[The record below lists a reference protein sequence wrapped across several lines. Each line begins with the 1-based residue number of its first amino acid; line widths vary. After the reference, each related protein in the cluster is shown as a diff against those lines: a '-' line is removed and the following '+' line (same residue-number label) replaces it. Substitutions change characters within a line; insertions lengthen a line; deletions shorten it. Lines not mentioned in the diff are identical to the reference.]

1 MDTKLQYPNLIQNAI
16 KIRFRIKLIIFVSI
30 KTLSTLKLTPMI
42 LFKDALIY
50 DGTGAEAFK
59 GDILVDNDR
68 ILKVS
73 EDIQP
78 EEGWEIVDL
87 NGLSVAPGFID
98 AHSHNDWFA
107 IKNEPQKYFEPFI
120 RQGITSFVAGNCG
133 LSAVGFEADSQH
145 VDKVG
150 GGLFSYRDTTGIY
163 PTVSE
168 FFSAIDRNT
177 PCNIAVLAGH
187 CSARASV
194 AGYENRPLT
203 DAERTKMLGIMEN
216 ALKEG
221 ACGLSLGLMY
231 EPGIYAGIDELKE
244 VARLCEKYDR
254 PMTVHPRA
262 CSAVSMTY
270 PLLGR
275 PHLLRALDELVEIA
289 SGTKMKLHYSHAIF
303 VGRRSFR
310 CKDELLA
317 ILHGLK
323 DKGVDMG
330 FDIYSELLGVSVI
343 TVVLPAWYQ
352 ALSPSQKRHWFNK
365 LKLGILIKATII
377 LLGFGWDD
385 IQIAYIGP
393 GYEKYEGKSVSQIA
407 KEMGKSCLDAYLDLC
422 EMSDFKGRVNMGPYS
437 TPEIVSELSKDENC
451 LYMTDAWVEDHGI
464 QNPAIYDCFPKFLK
478 FSLCGTGDTMPN
490 TIKKMTGAVAERFSI
505 KERGYI
511 KPGYFADL
519 TVFDEQKLRE
529 GQPDQE
535 KSFGIEKVYINGINV
550 LDGDTLDSEAIKHSG
565 RAMRS

>member
-1 MDTKLQYPNLIQNAI
+1 
-16 KIRFRIKLIIFVSI
+16 
-30 KTLSTLKLTPMI
+30 MI
-42 LFKDALIY
+42 LFKGGYIY
-50 DGTGAEAFK
+50 DGTGSEPFI
-59 GDILVDNDR
+59 GDILVDNDK
-68 ILKVS
+68 IVKVEHDIPV
-73 EDIQP
+73 ED
-78 EEGWEIVDL
+78 GWDVVDL
-87 NGLSVAPGFID
+87 KGLSISPGFID

-107 IKNEPQKYFEPFI
+107 IKKNPQKYFEPFI
-120 RQGITSFVAGNCG
+120 RQGITSFITGNCG
-133 LSAVGFEADSQH
+133 LSAVGFDPDTQH
-145 VDKVG
+145 VGKVG
-150 GGLFSYRDTTGIY
+150 GGLFSYTDTTGVY
-163 PTVSE
+163 PSVSE
-168 FFSAIDRNT
+168 FFSAIDKNN

-187 CSARASV
+187 CSARTSV

-203 DAERTKMLGIMEN
+203 EAERSEMLNIMEN
-216 ALKEG
+216 ALKQG

-231 EPGIYAGIDELKE
+231 EPGIYAGIDELKD
-244 VARLCEKYDR
+244 VAKLCEKYDK

-289 SGTKMKLHYSHAIF
+289 SGTKMKLQYSHAIF

-352 ALSPSQKRHWFNK
+352 VLTLEQKRHWFNK
-365 LKLGILIKATII
+365 LKLSILIRATII

-393 GYEKYEGKSVSQIA
+393 RYEQYEGKSVAQIA

-422 EMSDFKGRVNMGPYS
+422 EMSNFKGRINMGPYS
-437 TPEIVSELSKDENC
+437 TPEIVSELSRDKNC
-451 LYMTDAWVEDHGI
+451 LYMTDAWVEDHGV

-478 FSLCGTGDTMPN
+478 FSLLGTGDSMPN
-490 TIKKMTGAVAERFSI
+490 TIKKMTSAVAERFSI
-505 KERGYI
+505 KNRGVI
-511 KPGYFADL
+511 KPGYYADL
-519 TVFDEQKLRE
+519 TVFDERKLHD
-529 GQPDQE
+529 GQEDQE
-535 KSFGIEKVYINGINV
+535 QSFGIENVYINGIKV
-550 LDGDTLDSEAIKHSG
+550 LDDNILDAEAIKHSG
-565 RAMRS
+565 RAMKS

>member
-1 MDTKLQYPNLIQNAI
+1 MK
-16 KIRFRIKLIIFVSI
+16 
-30 KTLSTLKLTPMI
+30 
-42 LFKDALIY
+42 LFKGALIY
-50 DGTGAEAFK
+50 DGTGSDAFK
-59 GDILVDNDR
+59 GDVLVDDDK
-68 ILKVS
+68 IIKVEKEIHP
-73 EDIQP
+73 EDD
-78 EEGWEIVDL
+78 WEIIEL
-87 NGLSVAPGFID
+87 EGLSLSSGFID

-107 IKNEPQKYFEPFI
+107 IKNDTKKYFEPFI
-120 RQGITSFVAGNCG
+120 RQGITSFVTGNCG
-133 LSAVGFEADSQH
+133 LSAVGFQAESNHIDM
-145 VDKVG
+145 VG
-150 GGLFSYRDTTGIY
+150 GGLFSYTDTTGVY

-187 CSARASV
+187 CTARTSV
-194 AGYENRPLT
+194 AGYENRQLT
-203 DAERTKMLGIMEN
+203 ADERVKMLDLMEN

-231 EPGIYAGIDELKE
+231 EPGIYAGIDELKD
-244 VARLCEKYDR
+244 VARLCEKYGR

-289 SGTKMKLHYSHAIF
+289 SGTQMKLHYSHAIF

-310 CKDELLA
+310 CKDELIS
-317 ILHGLK
+317 ILHDLR
-323 DKGVDMG
+323 DKGVDIG

-352 ALSPSQKRHWFNK
+352 ALSSAKKRHWFNK
-365 LKLGILIKATII
+365 LKLNLLIRATII

-393 GYEKYEGKSVSQIA
+393 GHEQYEGKSVAQIA
-407 KEMGKSCLDAYLDLC
+407 KEVGKSCLDAYLDLC
-422 EMSDFKGRVNMGPYS
+422 EMSGFKGRINMGPYS
-437 TPEIVSELSKDENC
+437 TPEIVSELSKDDRC

-478 FSLCGTGDTMPN
+478 YSLNGTGDTMPE
-490 TIKKMTGAVAERFSI
+490 TIKKMTGAVADRFSI
-505 KERGYI
+505 KNRGKI
-511 KPGYFADL
+511 KPGYYADI
-519 TVFDEQKLRE
+519 TVFDENKIRGGLEDMNQ
-529 GQPDQE
+529 
-535 KSFGIEKVYINGINV
+535 SFGIEQVYINGVKV
-550 LDGDTLDSEAIKHSG
+550 LDGDVLDTEAITHSG
-565 RAMRS
+565 RALRVS

>member
-1 MDTKLQYPNLIQNAI
+1 MK
-16 KIRFRIKLIIFVSI
+16 
-30 KTLSTLKLTPMI
+30 

-59 GDILVDNDR
+59 GDILVENDK
-68 ILKVS
+68 IVQVADS
-73 EDIQP
+73 ITP

-87 NGLSVAPGFID
+87 KGLSVAPGFID

-120 RQGITSFVAGNCG
+120 RQGITSFIAGNCG
-133 LSAVGFEADSQH
+133 LSAVGFEANSQH

-150 GGLFSYRDTTGIY
+150 GGLFSYTNTTGIY
-163 PTVSE
+163 PSVSE
-168 FFSAIDRNT
+168 FFKSIDGNT

-194 AGYENRPLT
+194 AGYENRALT
-203 DAERTKMLGIMEN
+203 DAERTRMLGIMEN

-275 PHLLRALDELVEIA
+275 PHLLRALDELVEIE

-303 VGRRSFR
+303 VGRRTFR
-310 CKDELLA
+310 CKDELMQ
-317 ILHGLK
+317 ILHSLK
-323 DKGVDMG
+323 DKGVDIG

-352 ALSPSQKRHWFNK
+352 SLSPTEKRHWFNK
-365 LKLGILIKATII
+365 LKLGILIKASII

-393 GYEKYEGKSVSQIA
+393 GYEKYEGKSVAQIA

-437 TPEIVSELSKDENC
+437 TPEIVSELSKEDMC

-490 TIKKMTGAVAERFSI
+490 TIRKMTGAVAERFSI

-511 KPGYFADL
+511 KPGYYADI

>member
-1 MDTKLQYPNLIQNAI
+1 MKL
-16 KIRFRIKLIIFVSI
+16 
-30 KTLSTLKLTPMI
+30 LKG
-42 LFKDALIY
+42 ALIY
-50 DGTGAEAFK
+50 DGTGSEPFR
-59 GDILVDNDR
+59 GDILIENDK
-68 ILKVS
+68 ITKVAES
-73 EDIQP
+73 INPED
-78 EEGWEIVDL
+78 GWEVIELD
-87 NGLSVAPGFID
+87 GLSVSSGFID

-107 IKNEPQKYFEPFI
+107 VKKETQKYFEPFI
-120 RQGITSFVAGNCG
+120 RQGITSFVTGNCG
-133 LSAVGFEADSQH
+133 LSAVGFESDTQY

-150 GGLFSYRDTTGIY
+150 GGLFSFQNTTGVY
-163 PTVSE
+163 PSVSE
-168 FFSAIDRNT
+168 FFTAIDGNT

-187 CSARASV
+187 CTARASV
-194 AGYENRPLT
+194 AGYENRSLN
-203 DAERTKMLGIMEN
+203 DEERKRMLEIMET

-289 SGTKMKLHYSHAIF
+289 EGTRMKLHYSHAIF
-303 VGRRSFR
+303 VGRRTFR
-310 CKDELLA
+310 CKDELVS
-317 ILHGLK
+317 ILNNLQK
-323 DKGVDMG
+323 KGVDIG

-352 ALSPSQKRHWFNK
+352 SLSRKEKRHWFNK
-365 LKLGILIKATII
+365 LKLGILIDASIA

-393 GYEKYEGKSVSQIA
+393 GYEKYEGKTVSQIA

-422 EMSDFKGRVNMGPYS
+422 EISDFKGRVNMGPYS
-437 TPEIVSELSKDENC
+437 TPEIVSELSKDDRC
-451 LYMTDAWVEDHGI
+451 LYMTDAWVEDYGV

-478 FSLCGTGDTMPN
+478 FSLEGTGDTMPA
-490 TIKKMTGAVAERFSI
+490 TIRKMTGGVADRFSI
-505 KERGYI
+505 KERGYV
-511 KPGYFADL
+511 KPGYYADI
-519 TVFDEQKLRE
+519 TVFNEEKLRN
-529 GQPDQE
+529 GQPDQD
-535 KSFGIEKVYINGINV
+535 KSFGIEKVFINGVKV
-550 LDGDTLDSEAIKHSG
+550 LDDEMLDAEAIKHSG

>member
-1 MDTKLQYPNLIQNAI
+1 MK
-16 KIRFRIKLIIFVSI
+16 
-30 KTLSTLKLTPMI
+30 
-42 LFKDALIY
+42 LFKSALIY
-50 DGTGAEAFK
+50 DGTGAKAFK
-59 GDILVDNDR
+59 GDILVENDR
-68 ILKVS
+68 FIKI
-73 EDIQP
+73 EKDIQP
-78 EEGWEIVDL
+78 EEGWEVIDL
-87 NGLSVAPGFID
+87 EGLSAAPGFID

-150 GGLFSYRDTTGIY
+150 GGLFSFTDTTGVY
-163 PTVSE
+163 PTVAE
-168 FFSAIDRNT
+168 FLKAVDGNS

-216 ALKEG
+216 ALREG

-310 CKDELLA
+310 CKDELLS

-323 DKGVDMG
+323 DKGVDIG

-352 ALSPSQKRHWFNK
+352 ALSPKQKRHWFNK

-393 GYEKYEGKSVSQIA
+393 GYEKYEGKSVAQIA

-437 TPEIVSELSKDENC
+437 TPEIVSELSKDDSC

-490 TIKKMTGAVAERFSI
+490 TIRKMTGAVADRFSI
-505 KERGYI
+505 KERGLI
-511 KPGYFADL
+511 KAGYFADL
-519 TVFDEQKLRE
+519 TVFDETKLRE

-535 KSFGIEKVYINGINV
+535 KSFGIEKVYINGIKV
-550 LDGDTLDSEAIKHSG
+550 LDGDVLDSEAIKHSG
-565 RAMRS
+565 RAMKS

>member
-1 MDTKLQYPNLIQNAI
+1 MKL
-16 KIRFRIKLIIFVSI
+16 
-30 KTLSTLKLTPMI
+30 LKG
-42 LFKDALIY
+42 ALIY
-50 DGTGAEAFK
+50 DGTGSEPFR
-59 GDILVDNDR
+59 GDILIENDK
-68 ILKVS
+68 ITKVEES
-73 EDIQP
+73 INPED
-78 EEGWEIVDL
+78 GWEVIELD
-87 NGLSVAPGFID
+87 GLSVSSGFID

-107 IKNEPQKYFEPFI
+107 VKKETQKYFEPFI
-120 RQGITSFVAGNCG
+120 RQGITSFVTGNCG
-133 LSAVGFEADSQH
+133 LSAVGFEPDTQY

-150 GGLFSYRDTTGIY
+150 GGLFSFQNTTGVY
-163 PTVSE
+163 PSVSE
-168 FFSAIDRNT
+168 FFTAIDGNT

-187 CSARASV
+187 CTARASV
-194 AGYENRPLT
+194 AGYENRPLN
-203 DAERTKMLGIMEN
+203 DDERKRMLDIMET

-270 PLLGR
+270 PLFGR

-289 SGTKMKLHYSHAIF
+289 EGTRMKLHYSHAIF
-303 VGRRSFR
+303 VGRRTFR
-310 CKDELLA
+310 CKDELVS
-317 ILHGLK
+317 ILNNLQK
-323 DKGVDMG
+323 KGVDIG

-352 ALSPSQKRHWFNK
+352 SLSRKEKRHWFNK
-365 LKLGILIKATII
+365 LKLGILIDASIA

-393 GYEKYEGKSVSQIA
+393 GYEKYEGKTVSQIA

-422 EMSDFKGRVNMGPYS
+422 EVSDFKGRVNMGPYS
-437 TPEIVSELSKDENC
+437 TPEIVSELSKDDRC
-451 LYMTDAWVEDHGI
+451 LYMTDAWVEDYGV

-478 FSLCGTGDTMPN
+478 FSLEGTGDTMPA
-490 TIKKMTGAVAERFSI
+490 TIRKMTGGVADRFSI

-511 KPGYFADL
+511 KPGYYADI
-519 TVFDEQKLRE
+519 TVFNEEKLRN

-535 KSFGIEKVYINGINV
+535 KSFGIEKVFINGVKV
-550 LDGDTLDSEAIKHSG
+550 LDNEMLDAEAIKHSG

>member
-1 MDTKLQYPNLIQNAI
+1 MK
-16 KIRFRIKLIIFVSI
+16 
-30 KTLSTLKLTPMI
+30 
-42 LFKDALIY
+42 LFKSGLIY
-50 DGTGAEAFK
+50 DGTGSAPFY
-59 GDILVDNDR
+59 GDILVENDK
-68 ILKVS
+68 ILKVAES
-73 EDIQP
+73 IQP
-78 EEGWEIVDL
+78 EDGWEVIDL
-87 NGLSVAPGFID
+87 TGLSVSSGFID

-107 IKNEPQKYFEPFI
+107 IKKQPQKYFEPFI
-120 RQGITSFVAGNCG
+120 RQGITSFITGNCG
-133 LSAVGFEADSQH
+133 LSAVGFDADTQH
-145 VDKVG
+145 TDKVG
-150 GGLFSYRDTTGIY
+150 GGLFSFQETTGAY
-163 PTVSE
+163 PSVSE

-187 CSARASV
+187 CTARASV
-194 AGYENRPLT
+194 SGYENRALT
-203 DAERTKMLGIMEN
+203 VQERSQMLDIMEK
-216 ALKEG
+216 ALQEG

-231 EPGIYAGIDELKE
+231 EPGIYADIEELKD

-275 PHLLRALDELVEIA
+275 PHLLRALDELVEIVR
-289 SGTKMKLHYSHAIF
+289 GTNMKLHYSHAIF

-310 CKDELLA
+310 CKDELMK
-317 ILHGLK
+317 ILHDLK
-323 DKGVDMG
+323 AQGVDMG

-352 ALSPSQKRHWFNK
+352 ALTPAQKRHWFNK
-365 LKLGILIKATII
+365 LKLRILIDATIV

-393 GYEKYEGKSVSQIA
+393 GYEQYEGKSVAQIA

-437 TPEIVSELSKDENC
+437 TPEIVSELSKDESC
-451 LYMTDAWVEDHGI
+451 LYMTDAWVEDHGV

-490 TIKKMTGAVAERFSI
+490 TIRKMTGAVADRFSI
-505 KERGYI
+505 KHRGYI

-519 TVFDEQKLRE
+519 TVFDETRLRD
-529 GQPDQE
+529 GKPDQE
-535 KSFGIEKVYINGINV
+535 CAFGIEKVYINGISV
-550 LDGDTLDSEAIKHSG
+550 LDGTNLDTEAIKHSG
-565 RAMRS
+565 RALRK

>member
-1 MDTKLQYPNLIQNAI
+1 MK
-16 KIRFRIKLIIFVSI
+16 
-30 KTLSTLKLTPMI
+30 

-50 DGTGAEAFK
+50 DGTGADAFK
-59 GDILVDNDR
+59 GDILIEDDR
-68 ILKVS
+68 IVKI
-73 EDIQP
+73 EENITP
-78 EEGWEIVDL
+78 EEGWEIIDL
-87 NGLSVAPGFID
+87 KGLSVSPGFID

-120 RQGITSFVAGNCG
+120 RQGITSYITGNCG

-150 GGLFSYRDTTGIY
+150 GGLFSYSDTTGVY

-168 FFSAIDRNT
+168 FFEAVDGNT

-203 DAERTKMLGIMEN
+203 DDERKRMLDIMEN

-231 EPGIYAGIDELKE
+231 EPGIYAGIDELKD
-244 VARLCEKYDR
+244 VARLCEKYGR

-275 PHLLRALDELVEIA
+275 PHLLRAMDELVEIA
-289 SGTKMKLHYSHAIF
+289 SGTRMKLHYSHAIF

-310 CKDELLA
+310 CKDELLT

-323 DKGVDMG
+323 DKGVDIG

-352 ALSPSQKRHWFNK
+352 ALSSSEKHHWFNK
-365 LKLGILIKATII
+365 LKLNILIRATII

-393 GYEKYEGKSVSQIA
+393 GHERYEGKSVAQIA

-422 EMSDFKGRVNMGPYS
+422 EMSDFKGRINMGPYS
-437 TPEIVSELSKDENC
+437 TPEIVSELSKEDIC
-451 LYMTDAWVEDHGI
+451 LYMTDAWVEDHGV

-478 FSLCGTGDTMPN
+478 FSLSGTGDTMPN
-490 TIKKMTGAVAERFSI
+490 TIKKMTGAAAERFSI
-505 KERGYI
+505 QDRGKI
-511 KPGYFADL
+511 RPGYYADL
-519 TVFDEQKLRE
+519 TVFDETKLRN
-529 GQPDQE
+529 GKPDQE
-535 KSFGIEKVYINGINV
+535 QSFGIEKVYINGIKV
-550 LDGDTLDSEAIKHSG
+550 LDDDVLDAEAIKHSG
-565 RAMRS
+565 RAMRNSSL

>member
-1 MDTKLQYPNLIQNAI
+1 M
-16 KIRFRIKLIIFVSI
+16 
-30 KTLSTLKLTPMI
+30 TLKPIPMK
-42 LFKDALIY
+42 LFKNALIY
-50 DGTGAEAFK
+50 DGTGSEPFK
-59 GDILVDNDR
+59 GDILVEGDK
-68 ILKVS
+68 IVKVD
-73 EDIQP
+73 EEIQP
-78 EEGWEIVDL
+78 EEGWEVVDL
-87 NGLSVAPGFID
+87 DGLSVSSGFMD

-107 IKNEPQKYFEPFI
+107 IKKEPQKYFEPFI

-133 LSAVGFEADSQH
+133 LSAVGFEQQTPN

-150 GGLFSYRDTTGIY
+150 GGLVSFHETTGIY
-163 PTVSE
+163 PSVSK
-168 FFSAIDRNT
+168 FFSAIDGNT

-203 DAERTKMLGIMEN
+203 DEERKRMLGIMED
-216 ALKEG
+216 ALKDG

-244 VARLCEKYDR
+244 VARLCEKYDK

-289 SGTKMKLHYSHAIF
+289 EGTRMKLHYSHAIF

-310 CKDELLA
+310 CKDELVA

-323 DKGVDMG
+323 DKGIDIG

-343 TVVLPAWYQ
+343 TVVLPSWYQ
-352 ALSPSQKRHWFNK
+352 ALTPKQKRHWFNK
-365 LKLGILIKATII
+365 LKLGALIAATIV

-393 GYEKYEGKSVSQIA
+393 GYEKYEGKSVAQIA

-422 EMSDFKGRVNMGPYS
+422 EMSNFKGRVNMGPYT
-437 TPEIVSELSKDENC
+437 TPEIISQFEKDPRC
-451 LYMTDAWVEDHGI
+451 LYMTDAWVEDFGV
-464 QNPAIYDCFPKFLK
+464 QNPAIYDCFPKFLRD
-478 FSLCGTGDTMPN
+478 SLNGTGDTMEN
-490 TIKKMTGAVAERFSI
+490 TIHRMTGATAERFAL
-505 KERGYI
+505 KDRGYI
-511 KPGYFADL
+511 REGCFADI
-519 TVFDEQKLRE
+519 TVFSEEELKNAV
-529 GQPDQE
+529 PDQE
-535 KSFGIEKVYINGINV
+535 KSFGIHKVWINGNLI
-550 LDGDTLDSEAIKHSG
+550 LDNDNLELEAMKTSG
-565 RAMRS
+565 QAIGVF

>member
-1 MDTKLQYPNLIQNAI
+1 MK
-16 KIRFRIKLIIFVSI
+16 
-30 KTLSTLKLTPMI
+30 
-42 LFKDALIY
+42 LFKNALIY
-50 DGTGAEAFK
+50 DGTGIEAFK
-59 GDILVDNDR
+59 GDILVENDK
-68 ILKVS
+68 IVQVKNG
-73 EDIQP
+73 IQA
-78 EEGWEIVDL
+78 EEGWEVIDL
-87 NGLSVAPGFID
+87 EGLSVSPGFID

-107 IKNEPQKYFEPFI
+107 IKNNPQKYFEPFI
-120 RQGITSFVAGNCG
+120 RQGITSFVTGNCG
-133 LSAVGFEADSQH
+133 LSAIGFESESQH
-145 VDKVG
+145 VDKIG
-150 GGLFSYRDTTGIY
+150 GGLFSYADTTGKY

-187 CSARASV
+187 CTARASV
-194 AGYENRPLT
+194 AGYENRPLSET
-203 DAERTKMLGIMEN
+203 ERKKMLGIMEN

-231 EPGIYAGIDELKE
+231 EPGIYAGIDELKD
-244 VARLCEKYDR
+244 VAKLCEKYDR

-289 SGTKMKLHYSHAIF
+289 SGSRMKLHYSHAIF

-310 CKDELLA
+310 CKDELLD
-317 ILHGLK
+317 ILHRLK
-323 DKGVDMG
+323 DNGVDMG

-352 ALSPSQKRHWFNK
+352 ALSPTQKRHWFNK
-365 LKLGILIKATII
+365 LKLSILIRATII

-393 GYEKYEGKSVSQIA
+393 GYERYEGKSVAQIA

-422 EMSDFKGRVNMGPYS
+422 EMSDFKGRINMGPYS
-437 TPEIVSELSKDENC
+437 TPEIVSELSKDDSC
-451 LYMTDAWVEDHGI
+451 LYMTDAWVEDYGI
-464 QNPAIYDCFPKFLK
+464 QNPAIYACFPKFLK

-490 TIKKMTGAVAERFSI
+490 TIRKMTGAVAERFSI
-505 KERGYI
+505 KDRGQI
-511 KPGYFADL
+511 KPGFYADL
-519 TVFDEQKLRE
+519 TVFDEEKLRN
-529 GQPDQE
+529 GQTDQQQ
-535 KSFGIEKVYINGINV
+535 SFGIEKVYVNGIKV
-550 LDGDTLDSEAIKHSG
+550 LDGDILDAEAIKHSG
-565 RAMRS
+565 MAMRA

>member
-1 MDTKLQYPNLIQNAI
+1 MK
-16 KIRFRIKLIIFVSI
+16 
-30 KTLSTLKLTPMI
+30 

-50 DGTGAEAFK
+50 DGTGSDAFN

-68 ILKVS
+68 IVKVEQS
-73 EDIQP
+73 ITPED
-78 EEGWEIVDL
+78 GWEVIDL
-87 NGLSVAPGFID
+87 KGLSVSSGFID

-107 IKNEPQKYFEPFI
+107 IKKEPQKYFEPFI
-120 RQGITSFVAGNCG
+120 RQGITSFVTGNCG
-133 LSAVGFEADSQH
+133 LSAVGFESDSQH

-150 GGLFSYRDTTGIY
+150 GGLFSYSDTTGIY
-163 PTVSE
+163 PSVGE
-168 FFSAIDRNT
+168 FFEAIDGNT

-203 DAERTKMLGIMEN
+203 DAERTRMLSIMEN
-216 ALKEG
+216 AIKDG

-317 ILHGLK
+317 ILHELK
-323 DKGVDMG
+323 DKGVDIG
-330 FDIYSELLGVSVI
+330 IDIYSELLGVSVI

-352 ALSPSQKRHWFNK
+352 ALSPAEKRHWFNK
-365 LKLGILIKATII
+365 LKLSILIKATII

-407 KEMGKSCLDAYLDLC
+407 KKMGKSCLDAYLDLC

-437 TPEIVSELSKDENC
+437 TPEIVSELSKEDRC

-490 TIKKMTGAVAERFSI
+490 TIRKMTGAVAERFSI

-511 KPGYFADL
+511 KPGYYADL
-519 TVFDEQKLRE
+519 TVFDEQKLRD

-535 KSFGIEKVYINGINV
+535 QPFGIEKVYINGVNV
-550 LDGDTLDSEAIKHSG
+550 LNGDILDTEAIKHSG
-565 RAMRS
+565 RAMKS

>member
-1 MDTKLQYPNLIQNAI
+1 MK
-16 KIRFRIKLIIFVSI
+16 
-30 KTLSTLKLTPMI
+30 
-42 LFKDALIY
+42 LFKNALIY
-50 DGTGAEAFK
+50 DGTGSAPFN
-59 GDILVDNDR
+59 GDILVDNDK
-68 ILKVS
+68 IVNVDK
-73 EDIQP
+73 DIQT
-78 EEGWEIVDL
+78 EEGWEVIDL
-87 NGLSVAPGFID
+87 KGLSVSSGFID

-107 IKNEPQKYFEPFI
+107 VKKAPQKYFEPFI
-120 RQGITSFVAGNCG
+120 RQGITSFITGNCG
-133 LSAVGFEADSQH
+133 LSAVGFDSDSPYA
-145 VDKVG
+145 DKVG
-150 GGLFSYRDTTGIY
+150 GGLFSFQDTTGVY

-168 FFSAIDRNT
+168 FFDAIDGNT

-194 AGYENRPLT
+194 AGYANRPLT
-203 DAERTKMLGIMEN
+203 EKEHKQMLDIMEK

-231 EPGIYAGIDELKE
+231 EPGIYADINELKA
-244 VARLCEKYDR
+244 VARLCEKYGR

-275 PHLLRALDELVEIA
+275 PHLLRALDELVAIA
-289 SGTKMKLHYSHAIF
+289 EGTKMKLHYSHAIF

-310 CKDELLA
+310 CKDELME
-317 ILHGLK
+317 ILHDLK
-323 DKGVDMG
+323 KRGVDMG

-352 ALSPSQKRHWFNK
+352 ALTPKQKRHWFNK
-365 LKLGILIKATII
+365 LKLNVLIAATIV

-393 GYEKYEGKSVSQIA
+393 GYERYEGKSVAQIA

-437 TPEIVSELSKDENC
+437 TPEIVSELSKDESC
-451 LYMTDAWVEDHGI
+451 LYMTDAWVEDHGV

-478 FSLCGTGDTMPN
+478 YSLCGTGDTMPN
-490 TIKKMTGAVAERFSI
+490 TIRKMTGAVADRFSI
-505 KERGYI
+505 KDRGYI
-511 KPGYFADL
+511 KPGYYADI
-519 TVFDEQKLRE
+519 TVFDESRLRD
-529 GQPDQE
+529 GMPDQDA
-535 KSFGIEKVYINGINV
+535 SFGIEQVYINGIKV
-550 LDGDTLDSEAIKHSG
+550 LDGNAIDAEAIKHSG
-565 RAMRS
+565 KAMKN

>member
-1 MDTKLQYPNLIQNAI
+1 MK
-16 KIRFRIKLIIFVSI
+16 
-30 KTLSTLKLTPMI
+30 
-42 LFKDALIY
+42 LFKNALIY
-50 DGTGAEAFK
+50 DGTGIEAFK
-59 GDILVDNDR
+59 GDILVENDK
-68 ILKVS
+68 IVQVK
-73 EDIQP
+73 DGIQA
-78 EEGWEIVDL
+78 EEGWEVIDL
-87 NGLSVAPGFID
+87 EGLSVSPGFID

-107 IKNEPQKYFEPFI
+107 IKNNPQKYFEPFI
-120 RQGITSFVAGNCG
+120 RQGITSFVTGNCG
-133 LSAVGFEADSQH
+133 LSAIGFESESQH
-145 VDKVG
+145 VDKIG
-150 GGLFSYRDTTGIY
+150 GGLFSYADTTGKY

-187 CSARASV
+187 CTARASV
-194 AGYENRPLT
+194 AGYENRPLS
-203 DAERTKMLGIMEN
+203 ESEHKKMLGIMEN

-231 EPGIYAGIDELKE
+231 EPGIYAGIDELKD
-244 VARLCEKYDR
+244 VAKLCEKYDR

-289 SGTKMKLHYSHAIF
+289 SGSRMKLHYSHAIF

-310 CKDELLA
+310 CKDELLD
-317 ILHGLK
+317 ILHRLK
-323 DKGVDMG
+323 DNGVDMG

-352 ALSPSQKRHWFNK
+352 ALSPTQKRHWFNK
-365 LKLGILIKATII
+365 LKLSILIRATII

-393 GYEKYEGKSVSQIA
+393 GYERYEGKSVAQIA

-422 EMSDFKGRVNMGPYS
+422 EMSDFKGRINMGPYS
-437 TPEIVSELSKDENC
+437 TPEIVSELSKDDSC
-451 LYMTDAWVEDHGI
+451 LYMTDAWVEDYGI
-464 QNPAIYDCFPKFLK
+464 QNPAIYACFPKFLK

-490 TIKKMTGAVAERFSI
+490 TIRKMTGAVAERFSI
-505 KERGYI
+505 KDRGQI
-511 KPGYFADL
+511 KPGFYADL
-519 TVFDEQKLRE
+519 TVFDEEKLRN
-529 GQPDQE
+529 GQTDQQQ
-535 KSFGIEKVYINGINV
+535 SFGIEKVYVNGIKV
-550 LDGDTLDSEAIKHSG
+550 LDGDILDAEAIKHSG
-565 RAMRS
+565 MAMRA

>member
-1 MDTKLQYPNLIQNAI
+1 MK
-16 KIRFRIKLIIFVSI
+16 
-30 KTLSTLKLTPMI
+30 
-42 LFKDALIY
+42 LFKNALIY
-50 DGTGAEAFK
+50 DGTGIEAFK
-59 GDILVDNDR
+59 GDILVENDK
-68 ILKVS
+68 IVQVKNG
-73 EDIQP
+73 IQA
-78 EEGWEIVDL
+78 EEGWEVIDL
-87 NGLSVAPGFID
+87 EGLSVSPGFID

-107 IKNEPQKYFEPFI
+107 IKNNPQKYFEPFI
-120 RQGITSFVAGNCG
+120 RQGITSFVTGNCG
-133 LSAVGFEADSQH
+133 LSAIGFESESQH
-145 VDKVG
+145 VDKIG
-150 GGLFSYRDTTGIY
+150 GGLFSYADTTGKY

-187 CSARASV
+187 CTARASV
-194 AGYENRPLT
+194 AGYENRPLSES
-203 DAERTKMLGIMEN
+203 ERKKMLGIMEN

-231 EPGIYAGIDELKE
+231 EPGIYAGIDELKD
-244 VARLCEKYDR
+244 VAKLCEKYDR

-289 SGTKMKLHYSHAIF
+289 SGSRMKLHYSHAIF

-310 CKDELLA
+310 CKDELLD
-317 ILHGLK
+317 ILHRLK
-323 DKGVDMG
+323 DNGVDMG

-352 ALSPSQKRHWFNK
+352 ALSPTQKRHWFNK
-365 LKLGILIKATII
+365 LKLSILIRATII

-393 GYEKYEGKSVSQIA
+393 GYERYEGKSVAQIA

-422 EMSDFKGRVNMGPYS
+422 EMSDFKGRINMGPYS
-437 TPEIVSELSKDENC
+437 TPEIVSELSKDDSC
-451 LYMTDAWVEDHGI
+451 LYMTDAWVEDYGI
-464 QNPAIYDCFPKFLK
+464 QNPAIYACFPKFLK

-490 TIKKMTGAVAERFSI
+490 TIRKMTGAVAERFSI
-505 KERGYI
+505 KDRGQI
-511 KPGYFADL
+511 KPGFYADL
-519 TVFDEQKLRE
+519 TVFDEEKLRN
-529 GQPDQE
+529 GQTDQQQ
-535 KSFGIEKVYINGINV
+535 SFGIEKVYVNGIKV
-550 LDGDTLDSEAIKHSG
+550 LDGDILDAEAIKHSG
-565 RAMRS
+565 MAMRA

>member
-1 MDTKLQYPNLIQNAI
+1 MK
-16 KIRFRIKLIIFVSI
+16 
-30 KTLSTLKLTPMI
+30 
-42 LFKDALIY
+42 LFKNALIY
-50 DGTGAEAFK
+50 DGTGIEAFK
-59 GDILVDNDR
+59 GDILVENDK
-68 ILKVS
+68 IVQVKDGIQA
-73 EDIQP
+73 EDR
-78 EEGWEIVDL
+78 WEVIDL
-87 NGLSVAPGFID
+87 EGLSVSPGFID

-107 IKNEPQKYFEPFI
+107 IKNNPQKYFEPFI
-120 RQGITSFVAGNCG
+120 RQGITSFVTGNCG
-133 LSAVGFEADSQH
+133 LSAIGFESESQH
-145 VDKVG
+145 VDKIG
-150 GGLFSYRDTTGIY
+150 GGLFSYADTTGKY

-187 CSARASV
+187 CTARASV
-194 AGYENRPLT
+194 AGYENRPLSES
-203 DAERTKMLGIMEN
+203 ERKKMLGIMEN

-231 EPGIYAGIDELKE
+231 EPGIYAGIDELKD
-244 VARLCEKYDR
+244 VAKLCEKYDR

-289 SGTKMKLHYSHAIF
+289 SGSRMKLHYSHAIF

-310 CKDELLA
+310 CKDELLD
-317 ILHGLK
+317 ILHRLK
-323 DKGVDMG
+323 DNGVDMG

-352 ALSPSQKRHWFNK
+352 ALSPTQKRHWFNK
-365 LKLGILIKATII
+365 LKLSILIRATII

-393 GYEKYEGKSVSQIA
+393 GYERYEGKSVAQIA

-422 EMSDFKGRVNMGPYS
+422 EMSDFKGRINMGPYS
-437 TPEIVSELSKDENC
+437 TPEIVSELSKDDSC
-451 LYMTDAWVEDHGI
+451 LYMTDAWVEDYGI
-464 QNPAIYDCFPKFLK
+464 QNPAIYACFPKFLK

-490 TIKKMTGAVAERFSI
+490 TIRKMTGAVAERFSI
-505 KERGYI
+505 KDRGQI
-511 KPGYFADL
+511 KPGFYADL
-519 TVFDEQKLRE
+519 TVFDEEKLRN
-529 GQPDQE
+529 GQTDQQQ
-535 KSFGIEKVYINGINV
+535 SFGIEKVYVNGIKV
-550 LDGDTLDSEAIKHSG
+550 LDGDILDAEAIKHSG
-565 RAMRS
+565 MAMRA